1 MVDLHLRSGSFPGAF
16 LLEKNRK
23 GIMMKENL
31 MKFWDVIKDEIG
43 FLLIAV
49 AVIAVLLVIA
59 VMAEKAMR
67 KRNLLREV
75 EPTKKV
81 VLIAM
86 FSALAGILMYLEFPI
101 PIAPSFYEIDLL
113 GPVAGVTTEF
123 VKILIK
129 LLIKGT
135 STAYVGDVAN
145 FIVGCA
151 FVIPA
156 TVVFRR
162 KHTVKNGIFSMVV
175 GTICMAGFGG
185 FVNAFV
191 LLPAFAQLYGG
202 MPVSDLIAMGTE
214 VNGLIGNMFTFIILA
229 VIPVNIIKGVFI
241 GVITLPIYFRLEKV
255 IKNKIF

>member
-1 MVDLHLRSGSFPGAF
+1 
-16 LLEKNRK
+16 
-23 GIMMKENL
+23 MMKENL
-31 MKFWDVIKDEIG
+31 MKFWDVIKDEVG

-49 AVIAVLLVIA
+49 AVIAILLVIA

-101 PIAPSFYEIDLL
+101 PIAPSFYEIDFSEVPVMICSYLL
-113 GPVAGVTTEF
+113 GPVAGVTAEF

-202 MPVSDLIAMGTE
+202 MPVSALIEMGTE
-214 VNGLIGNMFTFIILA
+214 VNGLISNMFTFIILA
-229 VIPVNIIKGVFI
+229 VIPVNIIKGIFI

>member
-1 MVDLHLRSGSFPGAF
+1 
-16 LLEKNRK
+16 
-23 GIMMKENL
+23 MKENL
-31 MKFWDVIKDEIG
+31 MKFWDVIKDEVG

-49 AVIAVLLVIA
+49 AVIAILLVIA

-101 PIAPSFYEIDLL
+101 PIAPSFYEIDFSEVPVMICSYLL
-113 GPVAGVTTEF
+113 GPVAGVTAEF
-123 VKILIK
+123 VKI
-129 LLIKGT
+129 LIKGT

-202 MPVSDLIAMGTE
+202 MPVSALIEMGTE
-214 VNGLIGNMFTFIILA
+214 VNGLISNMFTFIILA
-229 VIPVNIIKGVFI
+229 VIPVNIIKGIFI